1 MFCSIKRAIKPTST
15 MIIDII
21 IGILLL
27 LAVIIGIRQ
36 GLLTQICY
44 LIALIATLRIAP
56 DVATP
61 IGSWL
66 SDDEVTAHIIGF
78 CIMLLGAAILVWLIA
93 PLLKKLL
100 FWDVLRKINAL
111 LGAIVS
117 LATTTI
123 LLSLLCTTINTT
135 NLGDIDRK
143 KMEELI
149 HTCDS
154 DEMLASE
161 INRVLDRDIAM
172 RYYFEPR
179 FIEYKTLDE
188 SCLFSKLLWVG
199 DNIYPYISTLHS
211 NIADIEEFAKQII
224 AERVIDNDYTE

>member
-1 MFCSIKRAIKPTST
+1 
-15 MIIDII
+15 MIIDSII
-21 IGILLL
+21 IVVML

-36 GLLTQICY
+36 GLLTQISY

-56 DVATP
+56 DVATD

-66 SDDEVTAHIIGF
+66 SDDNVTAHIIGF
-78 CIMLLGAAILVWLIA
+78 GIMLLGAAILVWLIA

-100 FWDVLRKINAL
+100 FWDVLRRINAL

-135 NLGDIDRK
+135 NLGDIDRE
-143 KMEELI
+143 KMGELILTCDNDEEL
-149 HTCDS
+149 T
-154 DEMLASE
+154 SE

-172 RYYFEPR
+172 RDYFEPR
-179 FIEYKTLDE
+179 YIDYETLDE
-188 SCLFSKLLWVG
+188 SRLFNKLLWVG
-199 DNIYPYISTLHS
+199 ENIYPYISTLHGD
-211 NIADIEEFAKQII
+211 IADIEEFAKQII
-224 AERVIDNDYTE
+224 AERVIDNDDTE